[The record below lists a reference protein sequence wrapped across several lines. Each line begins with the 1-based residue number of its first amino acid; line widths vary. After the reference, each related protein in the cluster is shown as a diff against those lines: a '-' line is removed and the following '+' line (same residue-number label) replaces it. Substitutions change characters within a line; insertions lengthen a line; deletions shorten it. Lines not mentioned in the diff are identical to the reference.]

1 MFSRRLI
8 VVLSLLAFT
17 LAAWQP
23 TPAAAQFG
31 ALKDKIKKKAQDTVG
46 KKPTASGENA
56 ASEDSTPRE
65 APGTITP
72 ERIDSFL
79 LGLQAEVAQ
88 KRAAQKVLGPIK
100 SVEEYGKCKMEALMG
115 ADGAAL
121 LEKHQKGMENG
132 DAKTLQLYA
141 DDIKALAFK
150 HCGRDPEDT
159 AFRDSLQHTIDV
171 AGITASGMED
181 YQYGLFKE
189 RVGVFF
195 AHGGAKAKPGAD
207 FTFKESN
214 GLSYQWKAAEVDA
227 MLARAKELEPLLKEL
242 L

>member
-1 MFSRRLI
+1 MFPRRLF
-8 VVLSLLAFT
+8 VLFTVLAVT
-17 LAAWQP
+17 LAAWHP
-23 TPAAAQFG
+23 TPAAAQLG
-31 ALKDKIKKKAQDTVG
+31 SLKDKLKKKAQETVG
-46 KKPTASGENA
+46 KKPAA
-56 ASEDSTPRE
+56 ASESASSDDSAPRE
-65 APGTITP
+65 VPGTITP

-88 KRAAQKVLGPIK
+88 KRAAQKVLGPMK

-115 ADGAAL
+115 SEGAAL

-227 MLARAKELEPLLKEL
+227 MLAKAKELEPLLKEL